1 MEKVYYTDEPS
12 GKDALIS
19 ALREAF
25 RQVSAS
31 NDIKTIVILFPTLAV
46 ADDALLEFLPSL
58 TKGNR
63 SMHCDNPS
71 CGLLVKTLNN
81 YSPNFPHVLISAYN
95 SEKSLV
101 KYEDE
106 WDARIW
112 VVIPDSYENI
122 EPWLKVHSSENVATG
137 QSLYWDCTLDDRVV
151 NAIEWLWATSFPN
164 EGFYHPLDMNRL
176 KSMANALASKNV
188 PLDYY
193 SVLHYC
199 INHKINH
206 DGGRKIAEHFVNAQ
220 NRKYKTDGNYNLS
233 FMTEMMNTKH
243 KRI

>member
-1 MEKVYYTDEPS
+1 MKKVLFTEEPLNKNAIKKAIGKALEQVLESAELKTIVFLFPSLSVADDSLLELLPPLTRGSRSLHCDEPS
-12 GKDALIS
+12 
-19 ALREAF
+19 
-25 RQVSAS
+25 
-31 NDIKTIVILFPTLAV
+31 
-46 ADDALLEFLPSL
+46 
-58 TKGNR
+58 
-63 SMHCDNPS
+63 
-71 CGLLVKTLNN
+71 CGILVKTIKN
-81 YSPNFPHVLISAYN
+81 YDPSYPHVLIPAFV
-95 SEKSLV
+95 SEKELV
-101 KYEDE
+101 KFEDE
-106 WDARIW
+106 WNARIW
-112 VVIPDSYENI
+112 VVVPDSYVNL
-122 EPWLKVHSSENVATG
+122 EPWLKVHSAENIDTG
-137 QSLYWDCTLDDRVV
+137 QSLLWDATLDERVI

-164 EGFYHPLDMNRL
+164 EGFSHPLDMNRL

-220 NRKYKTDGNYNLS
+220 NRKYKTDGNYTLS